1 MPRKLAGD
9 WQSRRP
15 YGVRVAESFS
25 ESGAVRRFELC
36 SEEKNMP
43 TRLAKCPFAFDLSKP
58 MPMVEALFGPGAKI
72 VQGRAPQISAR
83 STFDFT
89 VFNHEVAKVGL
100 HAKYDPDFPSLVT
113 IGLPSTATLTRLDGC
128 ASRCGGCVTGAG
140 MRSNEASQRESK
152 AMREQ

>member
-89 VFNHEVAKVGL
+89 VFNHEVASVSRKLCASSSAVTTTDLARFETMIGD
-100 HAKYDPDFPSLVT
+100 AKTQLIQLAEDYPILWTHPHLAGCSNQ
-113 IGLPSTATLTRLDGC
+113 TLT
-128 ASRCGGCVTGAG
+128 
-140 MRSNEASQRESK
+140 N
-152 AMREQ
+152 